1 MWFSE
6 HKGDFPE
13 AVLIISWKGKRK
25 QNHFKTLLLL
35 FYLTSDFL
43 KILKVDLENTGSRF
57 IRKLFLLSQRLLHKK
72 KVTWILSN
80 HEVGLISEC
89 FNIIIVSP
97 TNYFGLWK
105 WKKYISRVKKRRIS
119 PRLVHHLPKRDSL
132 GKQKLHYQGS
142 SCKGYLISESFS
154 ILQKM
159 CQITTLNFST

>member
-105 WKKYISRVKKRRIS
+105 WKKYISRVKKKENQSQIS
-119 PRLVHHLPKRDSL
+119 TTFAICQFRPTRKKLNLPKL
-132 GKQKLHYQGS
+132 K
-142 SCKGYLISESFS
+142 IS
-154 ILQKM
+154 
-159 CQITTLNFST
+159 